1 MKVKKQIFVLFLTM
15 LVGIPILS
23 AQNKKEQKK
32 QKVEVIKNIIVSRNY
47 RIDADTYIHP
57 DRDPILLDESDN
69 SIEIRNDSIFSDLL
83 YLGQADIPY
92 RRGAELY
99 FQAPLKKYT
108 MDIDKKKNAH
118 VKFSANATI
127 GNCNF
132 YIKVY
137 SNGSASIYIT
147 LQQGKS
153 INFLGELN
161 MRREET
167 ESL

>member
-1 MKVKKQIFVLFLTM
+1 MKAKKQIFVLFLTM

-23 AQNKKEQKK
+23 AQSKKEQKK
-32 QKVEVIKNIIVSRNY
+32 QKAEVIKKIITSRDY
-47 RIDADTYIHP
+47 RISVDTYINPH
-57 DRDPILLDESDN
+57 RDPILLDESDN
-69 SIEIRNDSIFSDLL
+69 SIEIRNDSIFSNLL
-83 YLGQADIPY
+83 YLGQTDIPY

-108 MDIDKKKNAH
+108 MDIDKKRNAH
-118 VKFSANATI
+118 IKFSANTTN

-147 LQQGKS
+147 LQQGES
-153 INFLGELN
+153 VNFLGELN
-161 MRREET
+161 MQREET

>member
-1 MKVKKQIFVLFLTM
+1 MKVKRQILVLFLTM
-15 LVGIPILS
+15 LVEIPILS
-23 AQNKKEQKK
+23 AQSKKEQKK
-32 QKVEVIKNIIVSRNY
+32 QKAEVVGKIVTSKVYKINVG
-47 RIDADTYIHP
+47 T
-57 DRDPILLDESDN
+57 PILLNESDY
-69 SIEIRNDSIFSDLL
+69 SIEIKNDSIFSDLL

-118 VKFSANATI
+118 IKFSANTTI

>member
-1 MKVKKQIFVLFLTM
+1 MEVKRQILVLFLTM
-15 LVGIPILS
+15 LVEIPILS
-23 AQNKKEQKK
+23 AQSKKEQKK
-32 QKVEVIKNIIVSRNY
+32 QKAEVVGKIVTSKVYKINVG
-47 RIDADTYIHP
+47 ICILP
-57 DRDPILLDESDN
+57 CKDPILLNESDY
-69 SIEIRNDSIFSDLL
+69 SIEIKNDSIFSDLL

-118 VKFSANATI
+118 IKFSANTTI

>member
-1 MKVKKQIFVLFLTM
+1 MKVKRQILVLFLTM
-15 LVGIPILS
+15 LVEIPILS
-23 AQNKKEQKK
+23 AQSKKEQKK
-32 QKVEVIKNIIVSRNY
+32 QKAEVVGKIVTSKVYKINVGTC
-47 RIDADTYIHP
+47 ILPCKA
-57 DRDPILLDESDN
+57 PILLNESDY
-69 SIEIRNDSIFSDLL
+69 SIEIKNDSIFSDL
-83 YLGQADIPY
+83 PY

-118 VKFSANATI
+118 IKFSANTTI